1 MGSSPSPRRACSIFR
16 SLRLGASNAY
26 DAAVGKS
33 SLPREVCQ
41 QPLTYSGLIST
52 LEIVDGEPVIV
63 RIYPGDENPVHT
75 SGAASLIGELRHQVP
90 GRYDSNEFSVA
101 SPYPDRAP
109 AHLGGGVLFLNES
122 TFERATLTT
131 FDGNDYFI
139 VSIKTHQLEI
149 LIQDADSTY
158 P

>member
-1 MGSSPSPRRACSIFR
+1 MRPWE
-16 SLRLGASNAY
+16 GAP
-26 DAAVGKS
+26 
-33 SLPREVCQ
+33 LPREVSQ
-41 QPLTYSGLIST
+41 QPLSYSRLIST
-52 LEIVDGEPVIV
+52 LETVNGEPVIV
-63 RIYPGDENPVHT
+63 RIYPGDEDPVHT
-75 SGAASLIGELRHQVP
+75 SGAASLVGELRHQVP

-109 AHLGGGVLFLNES
+109 APLGGGVLFLNGS

-139 VSIKTHQLEI
+139 VAVKTRTLQI
-149 LIQDADSTY
+149 FIQDADSSY